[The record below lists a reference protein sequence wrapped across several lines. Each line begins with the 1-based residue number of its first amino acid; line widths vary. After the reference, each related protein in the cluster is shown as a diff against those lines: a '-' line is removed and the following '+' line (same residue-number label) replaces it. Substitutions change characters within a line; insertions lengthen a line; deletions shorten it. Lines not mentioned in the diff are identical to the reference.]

1 MTAPVTEQDQQYLQ
15 QIRAIPRLTREEELE
30 LAKRCAAGDRDA
42 IRKMVSANL
51 GLVVAVAMKYADR
64 DVPLMD
70 LIQEG
75 SFGLMKA
82 AEKFDYTRDI
92 KFSTYA
98 DDWIRKYILSC
109 VLDSGSLISVKGHTA
124 AQIRKV
130 LSAKTALS
138 QELEREPSLEEVA
151 EASGF
156 TPAEVTKYLS
166 LIPNVCSLDAP
177 AGEDGNATLQQIL
190 EDPQPNQSLEVLVH
204 REMEQTVN
212 ALMNQLP
219 QRERL
224 ILRLRFGIEDGT
236 CHTLDAVGKQL
247 DISGQRVRQLEQKA
261 LKKLRQ
267 LGVKFGLEDFLD

>member
-1 MTAPVTEQDQQYLQ
+1 MTAPVTQQDQQYLQ

-30 LAKRCAAGDRDA
+30 LAKGCAVGDRDA

-51 GLVVAVAMKYADR
+51 GLVVSVAMKYADR

-75 SFGLMKA
+75 SFGLMRA

-109 VLDSGSLISVKGHTA
+109 VLDDGLIPVKGHTA

-138 QELEREPSLEEVA
+138 QKLEREPNLEEIA
-151 EASGF
+151 ALSGF
-156 TPAEVTKYLS
+156 TPAEVKKYLS
-166 LIPNVCSLDAP
+166 LIPKVCSLDEP
-177 AGEDGNATLQQIL
+177 AGEDGDTTLQQTL
-190 EDPQPNQSLEVLVH
+190 EDPQLNQSQEPLIR
-204 REMEQTVN
+204 RELEQTMV
-212 ALMNQLP
+212 ALLEQLP
-219 QRERL
+219 QRERQ
-224 ILRLRFGIEDGT
+224 ILRLRYGMEDGI
-236 CHTLDAVGKQL
+236 CHKLEEIGGMLGV
-247 DISGQRVRQLEQKA
+247 SGQRIRQLEQRA
-261 LKKLRQ
+261 LEKLRC
-267 LGVKFGLEDFLD
+267 LGAELGLEDFLD

>member
-15 QIRAIPRLTREEELE
+15 QIRAIPRLTRDEELE
-30 LAKRCAAGDRDA
+30 LAKQCATGDRDA

-51 GLVVAVAMKYADR
+51 GLVVSVAMKYADR

-109 VLDSGSLISVKGHTA
+109 VLDDGLIPVKGYTA

-130 LSAKTALS
+130 LAAKNTLS
-138 QELEREPSLEEVA
+138 QELEREPALEEIA
-151 EASGF
+151 EKSGF
-156 TPAEVTKYLS
+156 SPAEVKKYLS
-166 LIPNVCSLDAP
+166 LIPSVCSLDEP
-177 AGEDGNATLQQIL
+177 AGEDGNTTLQQIL
-190 EDPQPNQSLEVLVH
+190 EDPQPNQSQELLVCRELE
-204 REMEQTVN
+204 RTMET
-212 ALMNQLP
+212 LLGRLP
-219 QRERL
+219 ERERQ
-224 ILRLRFGIEDGT
+224 ILRLRYGMVDGI
-236 CHTLDAVGKQL
+236 CHKLEEIGGMLGV
-247 DISGQRVRQLEQKA
+247 SGQRVRQLEQRS
-261 LKKLRQ
+261 LEKLRC
-267 LGVKFGLEDFLD
+267 LGAELGLEDFLD